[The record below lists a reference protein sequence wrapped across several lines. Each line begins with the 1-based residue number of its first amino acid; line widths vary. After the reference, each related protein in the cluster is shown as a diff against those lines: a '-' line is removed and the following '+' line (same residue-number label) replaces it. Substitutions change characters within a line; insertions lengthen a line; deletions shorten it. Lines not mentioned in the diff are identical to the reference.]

1 MYKRQ
6 GFCVVATGRV
16 LITTYEESGR
26 EVAFQVMGPGDCFGA
41 VAILLGPDYDESVE
55 AVTMQPSLV
64 AQLETESFLAML
76 REDPAFAMALLQ
88 NMAHAVRR
96 FSQRIVELSTLTVR
110 GRLHAALLRMAHRVG
125 VQANQARLE
134 PSPRHQVLAN
144 YIGTNREQV
153 TRELSWLQ
161 RQGLAAKDGKALLLL
176 DIVRLQALVDSGRL
190 KG

>member
-1 MYKRQ
+1 
-6 GFCVVATGRV
+6 
-16 LITTYEESGR
+16 
-26 EVAFQVMGPGDCFGA
+26 
-41 VAILLGPDYDESVE
+41 
-55 AVTMQPSLV
+55 
-64 AQLETESFLAML
+64 
-76 REDPAFAMALLQ
+76 
-88 NMAHAVRR
+88 
-96 FSQRIVELSTLTVR
+96 
-110 GRLHAALLRMAHRVG
+110 